1 MNFALQRRGKDKRR
15 PGMSWKIF
23 AILSALFAGMTAVLA
38 KVGVKNISSNL
49 ATFIRTIVII
59 VFLGV
64 IVFIRREW
72 KNPLLIDKHGLI
84 FLIASGITTGL
95 SWLCYFRALQ
105 AGPASLVA
113 PIDKLSLVFAVVLS
127 MLFLG
132 ERLGVY
138 QWLGICLITSGALI
152 IIFK

>member
-1 MNFALQRRGKDKRR
+1 MLD
-15 PGMSWKIF
+15 WKIF
-23 AILSALFAGMTAVLA
+23 AVGSALFAGMTAVLA
-38 KVGVKNISSNL
+38 KIGVKNVPSNL
-49 ATFIRTIVII
+49 ATLIRTFVII
-59 VFLGV
+59 IFLGV
-64 IVFIRREW
+64 IIWARREW
-72 KNPLLIDKHGLI
+72 KNPFLIDRTGMI
-84 FLIASGITTGL
+84 FLVLSAITTGL

-127 MLFLG
+127 LLFLG

-138 QWLGICLITSGALI
+138 QWLGVVLITCGTLI